1 MSKYRRSVVERRGSK
16 TKAFSRL
23 SNSGLRSEFPEMVS
37 RQVLDLILM
46 CIRSIP
52 NIIAS
57 STAGTFADTP
67 LIPRGVPGSDLGH
80 LLHARSL
87 NSTPSSGSSA
97 AGSSWLGLKSTSNID
112 APPSSTF
119 NGVPGFDLADIDGA
133 PRSGQTLSTHD
144 EFFVNETFANLPDT
158 SRVDMPGMEGN
169 AFLWDLINGTAGKDD
184 VDFDAFLQD
193 FGDG

>member
-1 MSKYRRSVVERRGSK
+1 
-16 TKAFSRL
+16 
-23 SNSGLRSEFPEMVS
+23 MVS
-37 RQVLDLILM
+37 LQVLDLVLM

-97 AGSSWLGLKSTSNID
+97 AESSWLGQRFTSNID

-119 NGVPGFDLADIDGA
+119 NGVPGFDTLADIDGA
-133 PRSGQTLSTHD
+133 PRSGQTLSDHD
-144 EFFVNETFANLPDT
+144 ELLVNETFENLPDT
-158 SRVDMPGMEGN
+158 SRIDTPGIEGD
-169 AFLWDLINGTAGKDD
+169 AFWWDLINGTAGKDD